1 MQWLSYDQFLTLGCP
16 PEVIISE
23 ASLTISLS
31 PPSKILLPGDH
42 HPHADD
48 DFSSGGPSDV
58 SSGSGSS
65 GGVSSGGSSEGSSG
79 SASGESTGGSGSSGS
94 SSAASSSAAFTPEKR
109 NANGLII
116 VWAAISAVAG
126 IAAAAIFMTR
136 TVVKE
141 TPHALLGSIRRRMVL
156 FNKFAG
162 KAGKHAAR
170 PQRAVHT
177 TADGDY
183 DGGTMRSV

>member
-79 SASGESTGGSGSSGS
+79 SASGESSGGSGS

-109 NANGLII
+109 NANGLKI

-141 TPHALLGSIRRRMVL
+141 TTHALVGSIKRRMIL